1 MAGAQDVPFGS
12 FAPTPFEPDPPV
24 DTIKWL
30 RSMQPGLAQEI
41 AKRLKSMPP
50 IGQQAARF
58 IAPGLYDYA
67 TEPAPTYEQRL
78 NAAGGSG
85 GGPNAQLVPNAAGK
99 VPDIENTQRPG
110 HALADVFNLA
120 TTVLPSGAP
129 AKAAIMAAPF
139 AFGRR
144 GAGLLETAAPKGIR
158 AYHVSPHDFDR
169 FDMSKIGI
177 GQGAQSYGHGIY
189 VAENPKVSGGP
200 GSEYYKEF
208 STRFPRDP
216 VEATALDYLRSHNYD
231 RVAAAS
237 SIRHF
242 MENGA
247 NKSNKTLMENLQ
259 NAEQRLA
266 GGEQVGPRTYEVNIN
281 ARPEQFLDWDKP
293 LSGQIPQ
300 VQEGVKGAM
309 GIDYHGKFDPQKA
322 DRLWN
327 EFQHAGA
334 DSAVRRGFIA
344 SDDKLVSNRL
354 RDAGIPGIK
363 YLDQGS
369 RPMLNVTKE
378 ELIASNKR
386 FRLAAEGRGDLKGAA
401 EYQARIDELE
411 KSAGPTHN
419 YVLFDDKLIDI
430 LRKYAI
436 PGMLAPPAAAAVTQA
451 PFGSFA
457 PQ

>member
-1 MAGAQDVPFGS
+1 MAQDVPFGS

-24 DTIKWL
+24 DTVKWL
-30 RSMQPGLAQEI
+30 RSMQPGFAQEV
-41 AKRLKSMPP
+41 ARRLRGMPES
-50 IGQQAARF
+50 GQKAARF
-58 IAPGLYDYA
+58 VAPGLYDYA

-99 VPDIENTQRPG
+99 VPDVENTQRPG

-120 TTVLPSGAP
+120 TTVLPTGAP

-158 AYHVSPHDFDR
+158 AYHGSPHDFER
-169 FDMSKIGI
+169 FDISKIGT
-177 GQGAQSYGHGIY
+177 GEGAQSYGHGLY
-189 VAENPKVSGGP
+189 FAENEGVARSYRDALGRGNLNVGAAPTGTTGYKNIDIELFNRFGGDLEKMIAAHP
-200 GSEYYKEF
+200 NPSPQLKAAFDDIVARGGVKY
-208 STRFPRDP
+208 DP
-216 VEATALDYLRSHNYD
+216 
-231 RVAAAS
+231 
-237 SIRHF
+237 
-242 MENGA
+242 
-247 NKSNKTLMENLQ
+247 
-259 NAEQRLA
+259 A
-266 GGEQVGPRTYEVNIN
+266 GRMYEVNIN

-322 DRLWN
+322 NRLWN

-334 DSAVRRGFIA
+334 DSTVRRGFIA
-344 SDDKLVSNRL
+344 SDDKLVANRL
-354 RDAGIPGIK
+354 REAGVPGIK

-369 RPMLNVTKE
+369 RRIDDPA
-378 ELIASNKR
+378 LIAQITEMRRDVEKM
-386 FRLAAEGRGDLKGAA
+386 AASGKFSASAIEGAN
-401 EYQARIDELE
+401 ARIAEAERVLNT
-411 KSAGPTHN
+411 KQTSN

-436 PGMLAPPAAAAVTQA
+436 PGMLAPPAAAAVTSQ